1 MIPAEHDG
9 SNRPAA
15 TTTEL
20 TDSELDDLLGAYALN
35 ALDDGERHAV
45 DRYLTR
51 SPRARAEV
59 SDHLLVACAL
69 GSSPSDAPVMLWDRI
84 SDQLANQ
91 SSHIPAADKPNA
103 ASATS
108 SAPTSATAEAP
119 TAAVIPINRRPRSAS
134 RAFMLVGSAAA
145 AIIAV
150 GFLGFQTQHQNQR
163 IADIKKELQVAQ
175 AKNQNSLSVETLM
188 AAPGTKVATLE
199 SDGRQVARIVL
210 GKDGRG
216 FLVNSASF
224 HLPKGDV
231 LQLWGVQNDQV
242 ISLGVMS
249 DSTASV
255 PLSAAGDWSK
265 FVLTAEHT
273 GGVVVSDG
281 PALAAGTFS
290 A

>member
-9 SNRPAA
+9 ANRQVANIS
-15 TTTEL
+15 EL

-35 ALDDGERHAV
+35 AVDNAEQDAV
-45 DRYLTR
+45 NRYLAR
-51 SPRARAEV
+51 SPRARSEV
-59 SDHLLVACAL
+59 ADHLLVASAL
-69 GSSPSDAPVMLWDRI
+69 GSSAAEAPLPLWDRI
-84 SDQLANQ
+84 SDQLVEKQ
-91 SSHIPAADKPNA
+91 PAT
-103 ASATS
+103 ASTG
-108 SAPTSATAEAP
+108 PTSPTTSKAQSPTRNAT
-119 TAAVIPINRRPRSAS
+119 VIPIERRTRSTT
-134 RAFMLVGSAAA
+134 RAMAWVGSAAA
-145 AIIAV
+145 AIIAI
-150 GFLGFQTQHQNQR
+150 GFLGFQVEHQNQR
-163 IADIKKELQVAQ
+163 IGKINKELQAAQ
-175 AKNQNSLSVETLM
+175 AKNQNTLSVETLM

-199 SDGRQVARIVL
+199 ADGRQLARIVL

-224 HLPKGDV
+224 HLPKGEV

-281 PALAAGTFS
+281 PALAAGTFT

>member
-9 SNRPAA
+9 SHRQA
-15 TTTEL
+15 TILNEL
-20 TDSELDDLLGAYALN
+20 TDEQLDDLLGAYALN
-35 ALDDGERHAV
+35 AVDNAERDAV
-45 DRYLTR
+45 DRYLAR

-59 SDHLLVACAL
+59 ADHLLVASAL
-69 GSSPSDAPVMLWDRI
+69 GSSPADAPIPLWSRI
-84 SDQLANQ
+84 SDQLVEKSVAT
-91 SSHIPAADKPNA
+91 PRPNLERTA
-103 ASATS
+103 P
-108 SAPTSATAEAP
+108 SAP
-119 TAAVIPINRRPRSAS
+119 VIPLQRKTRSTS
-134 RAFMLVGSAAA
+134 RAIAWVGSAAA
-145 AIIAV
+145 AIIAI
-150 GFLGFQTQHQNQR
+150 GFLGFQVEHQNQR
-163 IADIKKELQVAQ
+163 IVDIKQELQVAK
-175 AKNQNSLSVETLM
+175 AKNQNSLSVETLL

-199 SDGRQVARIVL
+199 SDGRQLARIVL

-224 HLPKGDV
+224 HLPKGEV

-249 DSTASV
+249 DSTSSV

-281 PALAAGTFS
+281 PALAAGTFT